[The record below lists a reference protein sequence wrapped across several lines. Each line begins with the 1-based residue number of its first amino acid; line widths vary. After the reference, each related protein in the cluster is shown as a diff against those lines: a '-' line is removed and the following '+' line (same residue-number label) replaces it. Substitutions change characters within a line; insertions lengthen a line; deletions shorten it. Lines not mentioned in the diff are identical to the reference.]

1 MQIYKICSMPKKKNL
16 KNRTYGNF
24 FLLCQVAQKHLSN
37 SCCKL
42 LFVLQGIT
50 DSTLSVLT
58 EYLMDKTR
66 DREAVDPEVMKRAAL
81 ISLCGWKSRFK
92 NIYINFCLKLNNCI
106 WGYYPCHFQHKF
118 DLLHFQSR

>member
-1 MQIYKICSMPKKKNL
+1 MQHAKKKNL